1 MLRLDLSV
9 IYLLIFLQIISAT
22 EIRDAKEINIVIM
35 FKKHKRSPLC
45 VQKTLP
51 TGMVT
56 YRETWNN

>member
-1 MLRLDLSV
+1 M
-9 IYLLIFLQIISAT
+9 ISAT

-35 FKKHKRSPLC
+35 LKKHKRSPLC